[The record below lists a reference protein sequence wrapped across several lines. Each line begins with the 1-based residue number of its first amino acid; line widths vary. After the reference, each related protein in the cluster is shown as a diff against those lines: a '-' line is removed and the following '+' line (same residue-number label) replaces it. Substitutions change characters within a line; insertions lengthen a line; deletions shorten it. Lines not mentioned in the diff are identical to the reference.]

1 MGTNVTVKDTSE
13 LTNLEIS
20 VILGQDPWLQGFLT
34 ISIDFSLVHEA
45 QLISPQRR
53 KVRFTPL

>member
-1 MGTNVTVKDTSE
+1 MVKDTSE

-20 VILGQDPWLQGFLT
+20 VILAQDPWLQGFLT
-34 ISIDFSLVHEA
+34 VSVDLSLVHEA
-45 QLISPQRR
+45 QLISFQKR